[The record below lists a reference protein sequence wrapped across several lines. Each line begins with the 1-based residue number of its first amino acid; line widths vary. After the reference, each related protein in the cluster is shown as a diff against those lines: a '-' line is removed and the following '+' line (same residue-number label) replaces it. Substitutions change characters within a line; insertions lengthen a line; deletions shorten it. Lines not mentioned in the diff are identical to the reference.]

1 MKTWRARIGRLIFV
15 VAVSMLFGGTA
26 LAQEFDFKINSRVQV
41 GEGHPSIDL
50 RVPSSVKG
58 AKLVL
63 ERSDGKTQTIKLG
76 DLRVGETRTIPLKQP
91 KGKFEYTAKIE
102 GRDIDNDTISMEFT
116 FDVAYV
122 DPVKIRIDRDKVDLG
137 SGKMPFE
144 STRPLDRV
152 EIEVF
157 DAKGTKIVERTQKM
171 DGKSGHLVAEWNAT
185 ENVGGIR
192 LMMYDVDGFYTGVIL
207 EPFMVVIPHQT
218 LVFDSGKS
226 TWNASEEPKLEATL
240 KDIQNAIAEH
250 AHKGLDMRLYV
261 AGYTDTV
268 GGADANI
275 KLSSERARAIGQWF
289 RKKGLRIPVYSQ
301 GFGESVLAV
310 KTADEVPEE
319 RNRRAL
325 YILADS
331 PPPTSGEIPR
341 SDWKVVR

>member
-1 MKTWRARIGRLIFV
+1 MKTWRARIGSVIFV
-15 VAVSMLFGGTA
+15 VAVSMLFAGTA
-26 LAQEFDFKINSRVQV
+26 RAQEFDFKVNSRVQV
-41 GEGHPSIDL
+41 GEGQPSIEL

-63 ERSDGKTQTIKLG
+63 ERSDGHKQTVKLG
-76 DLRVGETRTIPLKQP
+76 DLKVGETRTIPIKQP
-91 KGKFEYTAKIE
+91 KGRFDYTAKID

-122 DPVKIRIDRDKVDLG
+122 DPVKIRIDRDQIDLG
-137 SGKMPFE
+137 KGQMPFE

-157 DAKGTKIVERTQKM
+157 DAKGNKIIERTQKYE
-171 DGKSGHLVAEWNAT
+171 GKSGHLVAEWNAV

-192 LMMYDVDGFYTGVIL
+192 LIMYDVDGFYTGVIL

-218 LVFDSGKS
+218 VVFDTGKS

-240 KDIQNAIAEH
+240 KDIQKAIAEH

-275 KLSSERARAIGQWF
+275 KLSSERAQAIGKWF

-341 SDWKVVR
+341 SDWKIVR